1 MASVH
6 SSTTRH
12 PWTLHKNMK
21 RKASSSSLSEEDS
34 SAQATN
40 SLPKVK
46 RRRVSGLE
54 GTMSNMS
61 LHPPRQSNSP
71 PQITELD
78 LPLEDDPMGDV
89 DMDMDH
95 GPYIHP
101 ASIEEVDEPLDVKM
115 KRSTWYE
122 LEPDREFL
130 VAFCL
135 LSSLKH

>member
-1 MASVH
+1 
-6 SSTTRH
+6 
-12 PWTLHKNMK
+12 MK